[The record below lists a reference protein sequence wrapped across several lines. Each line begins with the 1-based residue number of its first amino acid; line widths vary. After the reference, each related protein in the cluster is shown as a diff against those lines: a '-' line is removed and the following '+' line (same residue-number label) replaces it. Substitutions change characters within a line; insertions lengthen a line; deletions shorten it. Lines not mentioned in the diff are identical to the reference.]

1 MACSTS
7 EVWLGNLRPAT
18 SEQDISEF
26 LIDCGY
32 TNFTVTMGTKH
43 HGMEDYS
50 SYFVEMDNED
60 AYVLL
65 NNLSGATAPV

>member
-26 LIDCGY
+26 LIDCGC
-32 TNFTVTMGTKH
+32 TNFIVTMTKKH
-43 HGMEDYS
+43 HEMQDSSFIVEMEDL
-50 SYFVEMDNED
+50 ED
-60 AYVLL
+60 ADILL